1 MIYCLTQGGTSRTF
15 LENYPLEP
23 TISILTASLDESGN
37 IQVWLSD
44 ILLIYQQF
52 NLNMIK
58 EIVIVDDGSKDGT
71 IEQIEEIMEIYPIPI
86 RLIKRNKRQGTLNAQ
101 IIGSRECFTD
111 YILVM
116 DCDLQHPPSFIP
128 EFIKRKKEGSDII
141 VGSRYMKGGFN
152 EWEAFRGVVSR
163 AATFLAHMLLKGS
176 RKLKDPLSGYFL
188 IRKEMLSGLIPYRMM
203 YKPLLFALSMNKG
216 ATIEEIPVIMY
227 SRESGESKI
236 VNNPVKVI
244 IRYLR
249 EILIFFRDSHN
260 KRIIHLTINS
270 VKSGLKTF
278 QSYNRE
284 KRN

>member
-86 RLIKRNKRQGTLNAQ
+86 RLIKRNKRHGTLNAQ
-101 IIGSRECFTD
+101 IIGSRQCFTD

-116 DCDLQHPPSFIP
+116 DCDLQHLPSFIP
-128 EFIKRKKEGSDII
+128 EFIKHMKEDPDIV

-152 EWEAFRGVVSR
+152 EWTAFRGVVSR
-163 AATFLAHMLLKGS
+163 TATFLAHVLIRRS
-176 RKLKDPLSGYFL
+176 RNLTDPLSGYFL
-188 IRKEMLSGLIPYRMM
+188 IRKEMLSGLISYRMM
-203 YKPLLFALSMNKG
+203 YKPLLYAISMKEG
-216 ATIEEIPVIMY
+216 ARTKEIPVRMH

-236 VNNPVKVI
+236 VNNPIRFI
-244 IRYLR
+244 IRYIR
-249 EILIFFRDSHN
+249 EILIFFRDSHHTRN
-260 KRIIHLTINS
+260 GFLTIETE
-270 VKSGLKTF
+270 KSDMKTLWR
-278 QSYNRE
+278 YERG
-284 KRN
+284 K